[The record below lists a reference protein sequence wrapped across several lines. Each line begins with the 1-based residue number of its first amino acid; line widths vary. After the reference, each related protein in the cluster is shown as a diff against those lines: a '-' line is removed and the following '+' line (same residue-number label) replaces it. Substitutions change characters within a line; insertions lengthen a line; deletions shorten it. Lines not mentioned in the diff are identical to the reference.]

1 MADINI
7 FELTPSVIDKSLRGK
22 YILIY
27 GKSKCG
33 KTSFAVQAPRTLTC
47 AFELGLN
54 ALSGQR
60 YVPIPKWSDFKKV
73 LSQLRKPQA
82 KEMYDTIVIDTATW
96 AYGLCEKYICQREGT
111 EDLRSIPWGQGWG
124 MVKNEF
130 SESLREITMLGF
142 GIILICHEKER
153 PTDMRDE
160 EGNAITRVEPDGP
173 RQMREVIDAL
183 VDIIGYIGTE
193 FDPVTNEGVRYLY
206 TRSTPTIFAGSRYKW
221 LAPRIR
227 FGYDELVAAISE
239 AIDKSVAEDG
249 ATVVDEVKQ
258 VQIKARPFNEI
269 LSEARE
275 LWITYLDGAQTDEE
289 KDQRLNIM
297 KDIIRRI
304 FGTEDFK
311 LSQAVPSQSD
321 LVELFAD
328 ELKDII
334 KDS

>member
-1 MADINI
+1 MADIDI
-7 FELTPSVIDKSLRGK
+7 FNLQPSVIDKSLKGK
-22 YILIY
+22 YLLIY
-27 GKSKCG
+27 GSSKIG

-96 AYGLCEKYICQREGT
+96 AYGLCEKYVCQREGVD
-111 EDLRSIPWGQGWG
+111 DLRSIPWGQGWN

-153 PTDMRDE
+153 PTDIRDE

-173 RQMREVIDAL
+173 RQMREIIDAL
-183 VDIIGYIGTE
+183 VDIIGYIGIE
-193 FDPVTNEGVRYLY
+193 FDPITKESTRYLY
-206 TRSTPTIFAGSRYKW
+206 TRQTPTIFAGSRYRY
-221 LAPRIR
+221 LSPRIK
-227 FGYDELVAAISE
+227 FGYNELVE
-239 AIDKSVAEDG
+239 AIGDAIDAAVA
-249 ATVVDEVKQ
+249 
-258 VQIKARPFNEI
+258 N
-269 LSEARE
+269 
-275 LWITYLDGAQTDEE
+275 DGAQVSEHVERAQVKTRSFQEVMDEARKIWGSYLNSAKNDEE
-289 KDQRLNIM
+289 KDQHLNIM
-297 KDIIRRI
+297 KDVIRRV

-311 LSQAVPSQSD
+311 LSSAVPSQID
-321 LVELFAD
+321 LVELFID
-328 ELKDII
+328 EI
-334 KDS
+334 KELT